1 MLIIFTLLI
10 YLLMNLINPLL
21 LNFWS
26 IWFSNSLLSL
36 IYVSDWF
43 DQSLHWFLYWL
54 ILLVRL
60 LIFFSFLYIF
70 LLIDFILFVDDPILL
85 CRYPGVCPGLQVQE
99 ESCLAPRGQ
108 PGRGKLNQSFLS
120 WSGSLFSGFLYS
132 DAVPVFNAFLY
143 LDPYSM
149 AFCTRIRIRNTDPGT
164 WKMSTSLEH

>member
-1 MLIIFTLLI
+1 MIVDYFYTIDLSSDEFDKSLIVKFLINLIFQFPLIIDLCFWLI
-10 YLLMNLINPLL
+10 
-21 LNFWS
+21 WS
-26 IWFSNSLLSL
+26 VTSL
-36 IYVSDWF
+36 IFV
-43 DQSLHWFLYWL
+43 
-54 ILLVRL
+54 
-60 LIFFSFLYIF
+60 
-70 LLIDFILFVDDPILL
+70 LIDFISPFIDFFFIPIHIFINWFYSILFVDDPILL

-164 WKMSTSLEH
+164 